1 MRKPKDILDKKLY
14 AFFMI
19 YGIKTSD
26 KSIPYIVQAMQ
37 EYAKEYHQSELLKLN
52 KSDVKFSFSELS
64 EMILKHKA
72 KSEYKQASIVIL
84 RNIFEE
90 NGI

>member
-1 MRKPKDILDKKLY
+1 MENLKEELDFINKLKE
-14 AFFMI
+14 AMEFGLKREVFMPEI
-19 YGIKTSD
+19 IKV
-26 KSIPYIVQAMQ
+26 KYYIN
-37 EYAKEYHQSELLKLN
+37 HQSQFLKLN

>member
-37 EYAKEYHQSELLKLN
+37 EYAKEYHQTELLKLN
-52 KSDVKFSFSELS
+52 KSDVISSVCNHTWKLMRNTHYLYRCTKCGIPNEMQTEL
-64 EMILKHKA
+64 
-72 KSEYKQASIVIL
+72 
-84 RNIFEE
+84 
-90 NGI
+90 